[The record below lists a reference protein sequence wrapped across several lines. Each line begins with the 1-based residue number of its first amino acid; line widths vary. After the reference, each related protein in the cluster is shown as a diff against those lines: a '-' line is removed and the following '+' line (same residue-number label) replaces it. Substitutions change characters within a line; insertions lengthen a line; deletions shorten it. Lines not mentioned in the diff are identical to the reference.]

1 MKRVLIVGLLAAV
14 VAVSVGCE
22 SAQTREWTV
31 KAAIVETGIVAH
43 SEFWAEG
50 VEAMTPAQIE
60 AFGRARVALY
70 EAYGQQLKDAL
81 EELKKD

>member
-14 VAVSVGCE
+14 VAVAVGCDP
-22 SAQTREWTV
+22 AARREWTV
-31 KAAIVETGIVAH
+31 KAAVVETGIVANCKY
-43 SEFWAEG
+43 WPAN
-50 VEAMTPAQIE
+50 VAAMTPEQIQ
-60 AFGRARVALY
+60 AFGAARVALY